1 MATGS
6 FGPAILQTGIA
17 PLNAAIMVHTG
28 AVVIDHLPHGTYFHV
43 SADAV
48 DMSFADR
55 MKCIGYESIIGLS
68 IATVATIINVSDTR
82 SFSHLDDSCFT
93 NGRWR

>member
-1 MATGS
+1 MEMVIPWYS
-6 FGPAILQTGIA
+6 AIIGLALAIVLILMKLN
-17 PLNAAIMVHTG
+17 PINAAIMVHTG

-68 IATVATIINVSDTR
+68 IATVAIIIYGI
-82 SFSHLDDSCFT
+82 L
-93 NGRWR
+93 